1 LSRRRV
7 IPLAAIAAA
16 LATVAVP
23 SAGAGTP
30 PATIRITNVQLSIKT
45 VDQRPRGESA
55 GDLEIIGQALY
66 NRRVTP
72 TPIGHA
78 DILCTLISATRRSCT
93 STYSLPKGRIVTS
106 GVIDTRLIYE
116 LAIVGGTELY
126 DNARGSLVVT
136 TTALNPRR
144 QLLVFRLTG

>member
-1 LSRRRV
+1 MSRRHVSR
-7 IPLAAIAAA
+7 LAALVTA
-16 LATVAVP
+16 LAAVAAP

-30 PATIRITNVQLSIKT
+30 PATIRITNVQTSIKT
-45 VDQRPRGESA
+45 IDQGARGEGA
-55 GDLEIIGQALY
+55 GDLEIISQALY

-78 DILCTLISATRRSCT
+78 DILCTLISQTRRSCT
-93 STYSLPKGRIVTS
+93 STYTLPKGRIVTS

-144 QLLVFRLTG
+144 QILVFRLTG